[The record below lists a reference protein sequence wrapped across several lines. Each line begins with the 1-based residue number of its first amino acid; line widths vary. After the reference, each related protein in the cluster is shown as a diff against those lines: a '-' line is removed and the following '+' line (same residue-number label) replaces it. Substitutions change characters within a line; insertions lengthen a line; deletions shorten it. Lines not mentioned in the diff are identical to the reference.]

1 MRTHPVTCLPMPCSP
16 LSHHPSDD
24 VCVCGRVCSPQPKPY
39 GHILSWTQPF
49 AFVISFSNT
58 AAKSSSLTLSSV
70 VNGNPWAM
78 TLPLLFRHL
87 AITLWRMARQS
98 FGRSSFFAGQVGSYL
113 TEYTESMFS
122 EMSFK
127 AMLVDYGWPF
137 LRDCQGWAVGFGGE
151 AERLYFELLEL
162 ARRSGG
168 DEVDNN

>member
-1 MRTHPVTCLPMPCSP
+1 MGIMYAMI
-16 LSHHPSDD
+16 SHAYSPSDMSPHAMLPP
-24 VCVCGRVCSPQPKPY
+24 VPSCSPQPKPS

-49 AFVISFSNT
+49 ALVISFSNT
-58 AAKSSSLTLSSV
+58 LAKSISLTFLSA
-70 VNGNPWAM
+70 VNGKPCAM
-78 TLPLLFRHL
+78 TLPLLFRNL

-98 FGRSSFFAGQVGSYL
+98 FGRLSFFAGQVGSYL

-127 AMLVDYGWPF
+127 AMFVDYGGQC
-137 LRDCQGWAVGFGGE
+137 LRDCQGWAVGFGVE